1 MRDGFFGVC
10 LQCSL
15 RLAPAADVALAVFG
29 AVRCLVGPGFE
40 VLCLGSG
47 ALRTDSWMRSGCWL
61 ARDRA
66 CARRKAQ
73 GVSNFR
79 AVRDGFLVVCL
90 QCSLRLAPAA
100 AVALAVFGAV
110 RCFWVSWGKG
120 FLVVASLLDGCGKS
134 PRGLRSRRCAPEST
148 AHRHSRCD
156 PPDKA
161 VAGGC
166 SCLILPV
173 QLLTR

>member
-15 RLAPAADVALAVFG
+15 RLVPAAAVALAVFE
-29 AVRCLVGPGFE
+29 AVRCLVGLGFE

-47 ALRTDSWMRSGCWL
+47 ALRTDSWVRSGCWL

-73 GVSNFR
+73 GFK
-79 AVRDGFLVVCL
+79 AFALCAMGFFGVCL
-90 QCSLRLAPAA
+90 QCSLRLAPAG

-110 RCFWVSWGKG
+110 RCFGCLGERAFWLSPRSWMD
-120 FLVVASLLDGCGKS
+120 VASP

-148 AHRHSRCD
+148 ARRHSRCA

-161 VAGGC
+161 VAGGS